1 MRKLIN
7 NKRINQTALICSN
20 TKKLDKCVFWVNE
33 MGEICIAGDF
43 VLYLSVSEN
52 KIYLT
57 FLHCVLSNV
66 CSEHLDQSMHSHIC
80 YICLTFLHC
89 AFSNDFSNCLHE
101 RMQSYTGCIY
111 LTFLHCTVYSCT
123 AVCFQKGS
131 QIACMKRCIVT
142 LIAYIWHFSAVCF
155 QMSAQTARMGRC
167 KVTLFTLVWLVFT
180 VPLYMSSQRDWLRAP
195 LWLFSRV
202 CIYSHWIS
210 YTDHCFEVQYLHPS
224 PASG

>member
-1 MRKLIN
+1 MQSLM
-7 NKRINQTALICSN
+7 
-20 TKKLDKCVFWVNE
+20 F
-33 MGEICIAGDF
+33 
-43 VLYLSVSEN
+43 
-52 KIYLT
+52 
-57 FLHCVLSNV
+57 SNV
-66 CSEHLDQSMHSHIC
+66 ISKHLHTMIQSH
-80 YICLTFLHC
+80 
-89 AFSNDFSNCLHE
+89 
-101 RMQSYTGCIY
+101 TGCIY

-210 YTDHCFEVQYLHPS
+210 YTDLVLRFNIFIHHQHLGKSWLKLRKQARKLQATLEGRQPKLWPTESLTDGGEV
-224 PASG
+224 